1 MTGRSS
7 SIRINFHQGIE
18 HRNVCSPMVI
28 IAIKWIFGLLVDKHF
43 SSFFVH
49 LMNFSGCVMF
59 EIITLRPLFPGS
71 NELDQINKIHDVLGT
86 PSPATLDKFQQ

>member
-1 MTGRSS
+1 
-7 SIRINFHQGIE
+7 
-18 HRNVCSPMVI
+18 
-28 IAIKWIFGLLVDKHF
+28 
-43 SSFFVH
+43 
-49 LMNFSGCVMF
+49 MF